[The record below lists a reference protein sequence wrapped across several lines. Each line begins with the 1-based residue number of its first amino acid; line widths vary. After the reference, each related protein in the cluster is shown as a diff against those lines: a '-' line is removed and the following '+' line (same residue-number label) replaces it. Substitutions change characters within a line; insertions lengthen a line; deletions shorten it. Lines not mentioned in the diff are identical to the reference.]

1 MMHAIV
7 HYNLPMQA
15 RGAVFAIQCSK
26 AIAKRNFAAIF
37 CAILPYTYLPCIYK
51 MHCTAKSSAKVA
63 M

>member
-51 MHCTAKSSAKVA
+51 MH
-63 M
+63 